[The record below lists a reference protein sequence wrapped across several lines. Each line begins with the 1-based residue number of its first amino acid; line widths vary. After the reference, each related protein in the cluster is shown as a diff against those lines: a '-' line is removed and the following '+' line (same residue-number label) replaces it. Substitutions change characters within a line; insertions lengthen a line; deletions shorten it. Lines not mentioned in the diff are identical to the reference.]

1 MQIRKSARR
10 DHAHS
15 APKSRERIAK
25 FPKNFGAPRAQKLR
39 ALSMRSEKSNDI
51 FKAPEQITSALPS
64 KKRAVGVEITQSF
77 APKSRE
83 RIAEFLEFR
92 RAARTKK
99 CMHSACLCAAT
110 RMTSLK
116 LFTKSCVRWHPNK
129 RASGVEITQTLHRNR
144 MKKLQIFR
152 NFLRTARAK
161 FACTRPTYV
170 V

>member
-1 MQIRKSARR
+1 VQIRKSARR
-10 DHAHS
+10 DHAHC

-51 FKAPEQITSALPS
+51 FEALEQITSALPS

-92 RAARTKK
+92 RAARTKF
-99 CMHSACLCAAT
+99 ACN
-110 RMTSLK
+110 RPV
-116 LFTKSCVRWHPNK
+116 CV
-129 RASGVEITQTLHRNR
+129 TQTSELR
-144 MKKLQIFR
+144 LQLFAESEVRSIAK
-152 NFLRTARAK
+152 NARVQQSRARK
-161 FACTRPTYV
+161 ISDYFP
-170 V
+170 